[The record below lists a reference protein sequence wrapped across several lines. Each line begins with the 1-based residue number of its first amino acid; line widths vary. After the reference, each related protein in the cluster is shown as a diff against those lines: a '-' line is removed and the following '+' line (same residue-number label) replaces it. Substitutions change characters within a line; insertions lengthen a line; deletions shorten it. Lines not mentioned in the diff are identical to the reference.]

1 MPEHYIKNTL
11 DTGPKREFNNS
22 TKAPFFHP
30 GFESK
35 LQSVIKESYEAGAGG
50 QPSAA
55 IINEV
60 SDIVAKSLAAYV
72 MDQSSYNI
80 IDIEARLSLSREQAR
95 SLTDVLAEKLPIEEA
110 IARLLK
116 DYAEHLAREAK
127 HNEFSNFLAA
137 QREEEARRVFASL
150 LQVTTEDKIKEFG
163 DSFAESSHQARNNAI
178 VHLNKLRDNGIFDEK
193 LVMDFR
199 KVLKSDKETYLF
211 ADYFGKIDLATVAST
226 GSGPNLQTILETIGD
241 ASVVRDI
248 LFRALRSD
256 LR

>member
-1 MPEHYIKNTL
+1 MH
-11 DTGPKREFNNS
+11 TGPKREFNNS
-22 TKAPFFHP
+22 TKAPFFHA

-35 LQSVIKESYEAGAGG
+35 LRSVIKENYEAGTGG

-60 SDIVAKSLAAYV
+60 SDIVVKSLAAYV

-80 IDIEARLSLSREQAR
+80 LDIEARLSLSREQAH
-95 SLTDVLAEKLPIEEA
+95 SLTDVLAEKDIADKFPQLPIEEA

-127 HNEFSNFLAA
+127 PHEYSNFLAA

-163 DSFAESSHQARNNAI
+163 DSFAESSHKARDNAI

-199 KVLKSDKETYLF
+199 KVLKSDDETYLF
-211 ADYFGKIDLATVAST
+211 ADYFGKIDLATVASA
-226 GSGPNLQTILETIGD
+226 GSGPNLQTILATIGD

-248 LFRALRSD
+248 LFRALRPD